1 LIQTYKPVNV
11 PEVLAA
17 KAGEFWSKMKRSPS
31 ESADTYYNRF
41 KELLDELDQAEDK
54 ISTKSAMRHFIF
66 ILGSEFENI
75 QHNYR
80 IGNLPQEW
88 NTTEWP
94 SLLILCHNYY
104 NSVNPKGLSTRDKD
118 SNSETT
124 HKQRMAQQ
132 KKVNEWFLNPGKF
145 SKEIEQEQC
154 KYPDKCIYHLT
165 KSHTTDFCAIK
176 HECDNIWAKKNSS
189 TSTVPLVNG

>member
-1 LIQTYKPVNV
+1 
-11 PEVLAA
+11 
-17 KAGEFWSKMKRSPS
+17 MKQSPS
-31 ESADTYYNRF
+31 ESADTYYNIF

-66 ILGSEFENI
+66 ILGSEFEKI

-104 NSVNPKGLSTRDKD
+104 NSVNPKCLSTRD
-118 SNSETT
+118 
-124 HKQRMAQQ
+124 
-132 KKVNEWFLNPGKF
+132 
-145 SKEIEQEQC
+145 
-154 KYPDKCIYHLT
+154 
-165 KSHTTDFCAIK
+165 
-176 HECDNIWAKKNSS
+176 
-189 TSTVPLVNG
+189 